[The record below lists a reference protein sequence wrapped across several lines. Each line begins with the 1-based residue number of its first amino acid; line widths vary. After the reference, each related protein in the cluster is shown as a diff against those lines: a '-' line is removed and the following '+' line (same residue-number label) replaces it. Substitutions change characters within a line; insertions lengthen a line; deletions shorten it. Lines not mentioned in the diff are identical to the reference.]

1 MTNENYQKCKTCR
14 FCRHSDA
21 MWVCIPESKPTGP
34 EDTCGRY
41 RPGCCENCISYSKGI
56 CTRTGAEMFSLDV
69 CSDYDPSGSV

>member
-14 FCRHSDA
+14 FCRHSDD
-21 MWVCIPESKPTGP
+21 MWVCLPESRSTGP
-34 EDTCGRY
+34 EDSCGRY
-41 RPGCCENCISYSKGI
+41 RPGCCENCISYTKGV